1 MMFKEKIKESIEL
14 YTGAKV
20 TSIEVVKDPRI
31 TDSYAIQTKHLE
43 NAKERVCQWL
53 LVHVDS
59 TLSSSN
65 LCNLLEEV
73 EFTSWPPTS
82 GNLKFF

>member
-1 MMFKEKIKESIEL
+1 MMFKEKIKEAIEL

-20 TSIEVVKDPRI
+20 TSIEVVKDPVI
-31 TDSYAIQTKHLE
+31 TDSYAIQTKHDKA
-43 NAKERVCQWL
+43 NKEHVRQWL

-59 TLSSSN
+59 TMSISN
-65 LCNLLEEV
+65 LCDLLEEV